1 MRVTDLVATAISN
14 TFRSKLRTTLTVLAI
29 FVGAFTLTLTT
40 AVGAGVSDYV
50 DTQVGSLGAADVFI
64 VTPKADAAPADSG
77 PVEYDPATSGV
88 AAGGFGGPPGA
99 GPTTALT
106 DTDLATIAGTTGIE
120 AVDPIRALSPDY
132 VVNGDG
138 TKYEL
143 TINPA
148 SAVTTSDL
156 TTGAQLDQGASEL
169 QIILPDSYVSPLG
182 FSSDSAAVGSTVQ
195 IGITDV
201 LGERQ
206 TVSATVVGVSL
217 ESILASGAGAN
228 AALTTELATVQSAGI
243 DTGAAR
249 YAGATARFDTALSA
263 DAVSALQTTLADDGY
278 TASTI
283 ADQLGTVQ
291 TVINGIVGVL
301 NAFAVIALVAA
312 AFGIINTLLMSV
324 QERTRE
330 IGLMKAMG
338 MGGGKVYLLFSL
350 EAIVIGFLGSALGAG
365 VAVGVGSILSNVL
378 STGLLADLPG
388 LNILLFEPMSIAL
401 IILLVMAIA
410 FLSGTLPAQRA
421 AKANPIE
428 SLRYE

>member
-14 TFRSKLRTTLTVLAI
+14 TFRSKVRTTLTVLAI
-29 FVGAFTLTLTT
+29 FVGAFTLTITT
-40 AVGAGVSDYV
+40 AVGAGVSQYV

-64 VTPKADAAPADSG
+64 VTPKADDAPADSG
-77 PVEYDPATSGV
+77 PVEYDPATSGA
-88 AAGGFGGPPGA
+88 AAGGNFGPPGA
-99 GPTTALT
+99 TSALSDADLTTIS
-106 DTDLATIAGTTGIE
+106 DTDGIQS
-120 AVDPIRALSPDY
+120 VDPIRALAPDY
-132 VVNGDG
+132 VAADDG
-138 TKYEL
+138 TKYEF
-143 TINPA
+143 TINAA
-148 SAVTTSDL
+148 SGVTTADL
-156 TTGAQLDQGASEL
+156 TAGAQLDHGSSES
-169 QIILPDSYVSPLG
+169 QIILPDSYVTPLG
-182 FSSDSAAVGSTVQ
+182 FASDAAAVGSTVQ

-201 LGERQ
+201 LGAQQ
-206 TVSATVVGVSL
+206 TVDATVVGVSL

-228 AALTTELATVQSAGI
+228 AALTTELAAVQSAGI

-249 YAGATARFDTALSA
+249 YAGATARFDDSLSP
-263 DAVSALQTTLADDGY
+263 DAVLALQATLADDGY
-278 TASTI
+278 TANTV

-291 TVINGIVGVL
+291 TVITGIVGVL
-301 NAFAVIALVAA
+301 NAFAVIALIAA

-338 MGGGKVYLLFSL
+338 MGGGKVYMLFSL

-365 VAVGVGSILSNVL
+365 VAIGAGSILSNVL

-388 LNILLFEPMSIAL
+388 LNILLFEPLSVAL